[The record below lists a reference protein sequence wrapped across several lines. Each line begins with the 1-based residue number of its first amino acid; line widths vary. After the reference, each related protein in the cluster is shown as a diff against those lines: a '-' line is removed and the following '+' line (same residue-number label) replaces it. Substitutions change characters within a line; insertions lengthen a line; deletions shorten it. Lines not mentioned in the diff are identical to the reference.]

1 MNAFTVQGS
10 MHSRRRCEDGAA
22 RCWAIARRWLWG
34 LSLAIVCQAAFAQ
47 AMYRIQPLTFPG
59 GCPTSSPDGLS
70 PEAYSLN
77 NAGQVTGG
85 ACNTQGQEHAFL
97 RQPGGAR
104 MLDLGPSETGS
115 TSVGQAISPNGRV
128 AGTASDSTGKFSF
141 LWSGAGKPM
150 KRIYG
155 GLGGTYVAV
164 AVNGKATFLRRGK
177 SDFPTRFG

>member
-10 MHSRRRCEDGAA
+10 MHNRRRGEDGAA
-22 RCWAIARRWLWG
+22 RCWAIARRSLWG

-104 MLDLGPSETGS
+104 TAP
-115 TSVGQAISPNGRV
+115 P
-128 AGTASDSTGKFSF
+128 GTATRRSP
-141 LWSGAGKPM
+141 GAENMVIP
-150 KRIYG
+150 
-155 GLGGTYVAV
+155 
-164 AVNGKATFLRRGK
+164 
-177 SDFPTRFG
+177 